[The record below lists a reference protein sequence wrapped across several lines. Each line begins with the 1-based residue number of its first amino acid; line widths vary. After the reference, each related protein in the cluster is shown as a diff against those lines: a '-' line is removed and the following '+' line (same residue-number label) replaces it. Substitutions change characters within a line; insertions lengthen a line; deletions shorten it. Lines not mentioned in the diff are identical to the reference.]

1 MIVLKFGGTSVGGAD
16 PIRRVGQIIRTRLDR
31 NPVVIVSAVG
41 GMTNRLF
48 ALRDE
53 ALEQGDWE
61 ASWTRM
67 RDDHATI
74 LTELELDAGLVDELL
89 DELHGLLRGISLI
102 RECTPR
108 TLDYLVSFGERISA
122 RIVSA
127 HLRSEGVE
135 SGAHDAFDVGLL
147 TDGRF
152 GLARPLPEADELI
165 RKALG
170 GVSGVPIVTGYIGK
184 NEDGSI
190 TTLGRGGSDY
200 SASIFGAALD
210 ADEIQIWTDVDGVMT
225 ADPRIVDSAKLTG
238 KLSFAEAGELAFYGA
253 KVVHPATMMPAVR
266 RNIPIRVLNTYK
278 PEFQGTV
285 IVNELAPDDR
295 GVKSITSKDHVTV
308 VSVVAPP
315 MALQYGFV
323 SRIADVFK
331 KFEIVVDMIATSE
344 ISVALTTSSNV
355 NLDDVV
361 EELSGF
367 SRVTVRHGMAQVSV
381 VGEEIRDRVGFAA
394 EVFATLSERDIN
406 VELISF
412 GATRINLSFVVA
424 RERVKECVVALHER
438 LFGS

>member
-170 GVSGVPIVTGYIGK
+170 GVSGVPIVTG
-184 NEDGSI
+184 
-190 TTLGRGGSDY
+190 
-200 SASIFGAALD
+200 
-210 ADEIQIWTDVDGVMT
+210 
-225 ADPRIVDSAKLTG
+225 
-238 KLSFAEAGELAFYGA
+238 
-253 KVVHPATMMPAVR
+253 
-266 RNIPIRVLNTYK
+266 
-278 PEFQGTV
+278 
-285 IVNELAPDDR
+285 
-295 GVKSITSKDHVTV
+295 
-308 VSVVAPP
+308 
-315 MALQYGFV
+315 
-323 SRIADVFK
+323 
-331 KFEIVVDMIATSE
+331 
-344 ISVALTTSSNV
+344 
-355 NLDDVV
+355 
-361 EELSGF
+361 
-367 SRVTVRHGMAQVSV
+367 
-381 VGEEIRDRVGFAA
+381 
-394 EVFATLSERDIN
+394 
-406 VELISF
+406 
-412 GATRINLSFVVA
+412 
-424 RERVKECVVALHER
+424 
-438 LFGS
+438 